1 MKAFL
6 DVDGPPPARDWSAMP
21 LPPQQRLGHE
31 LKCMFDTL
39 TAGPLPE
46 RLIQLAD
53 ALEDAFRRGELF
65 DDRRGELNS

>member
-6 DVDGPPPARDWSAMP
+6 DVGGPSPARDWSTMA

-39 TAGPLPE
+39 TAGPLPD

-53 ALEDAFRRGELF
+53 ALEEAFQRGDLF
-65 DDRRGELNS
+65 DDQRVDLNS